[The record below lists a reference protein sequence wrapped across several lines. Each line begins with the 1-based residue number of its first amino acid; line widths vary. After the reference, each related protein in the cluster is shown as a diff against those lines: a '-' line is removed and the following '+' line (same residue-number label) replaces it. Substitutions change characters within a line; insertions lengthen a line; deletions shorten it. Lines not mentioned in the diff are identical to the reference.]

1 VSKDYP
7 ALIAEVELAPG
18 KPEQTKA
25 NKTER
30 KCPPPDIL
38 GLLNCWKIKHK
49 KIILEISVP

>member
-25 NKTER
+25 NKTEK

-38 GLLNCWKIKHK
+38 GLLNCWEIKHK